1 VLQNQEYI
9 VHPSLFTGAR
19 MRTDDLFN
27 QSKFTKYLIT
37 YIAAFFCFMIGNI
50 YAQTPDP
57 AVGVWKTIDDK
68 TNTPSSLIKVEEVNG
83 TLEGTIIK
91 TFFQPNE
98 TPLVYCTLCKDE
110 RKDKSII
117 GMKIMTEL
125 KRTKP
130 GYWSNGKILDPDE
143 GEVYQLKIG
152 TEDGKKMEV
161 RGYIGFPLLGRT
173 QVWYKVD

>member
-1 VLQNQEYI
+1 
-9 VHPSLFTGAR
+9 
-19 MRTDDLFN
+19 MKKDRTFN
-27 QSKFTKYLIT
+27 KPKFAIYF
-37 YIAAFFCFMIGNI
+37 IASISAFFCLMIQNI

-68 TNTPSSLIKVEEVNG
+68 TNTPSSLVKVEEVNG
-83 TLEGTIIK
+83 ALEGTIIK

-98 TPLVYCTLCKDE
+98 TPLVYCTLCKDD
-110 RKDKSII
+110 RKDKPII

-125 KRTKP
+125 RRTKP

-143 GEVYQLKIG
+143 GEIYQVKIG

>member
-1 VLQNQEYI
+1 
-9 VHPSLFTGAR
+9 
-19 MRTDDLFN
+19 MRKDRTFN
-27 QSKFTKYLIT
+27 KPKSAKYLIA
-37 YIAAFFCFMIGNI
+37 YIAASFYFMIGNTH
-50 YAQTPDP
+50 AQTPDP

-68 TNTPSSLIKVEEVNG
+68 TNAPSSLIKVEELNG

-98 TPLVYCTLCKDE
+98 TPLVYCTLCKDD
-110 RKDKSII
+110 RKDKPII

-143 GEVYQLKIG
+143 GEIYQVKIG

>member
-1 VLQNQEYI
+1 MY
-9 VHPSLFTGAR
+9 TGAG
-19 MRTDDLFN
+19 MKKGKIFN
-27 QSKFTKYLIT
+27 KSKFAKHFIA
-37 YIAAFFCFMIGNI
+37 YIAASFYFMIGNTN
-50 YAQTPDP
+50 AQTPDP
-57 AVGVWKTIDDK
+57 AVGLWKTIDDK
-68 TNTPSSLIKVEEVNG
+68 TNTPSSLIKVEELNG

-98 TPLVYCTLCKDE
+98 TPLVYCTLCKDD
-110 RKDKSII
+110 RKDKPII

-143 GEVYQLKIG
+143 GEIYQVKLG